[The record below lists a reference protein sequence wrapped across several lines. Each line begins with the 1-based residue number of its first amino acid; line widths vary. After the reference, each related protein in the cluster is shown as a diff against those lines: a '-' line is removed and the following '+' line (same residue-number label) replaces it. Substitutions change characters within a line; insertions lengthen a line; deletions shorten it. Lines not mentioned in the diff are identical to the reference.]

1 MKKSALVSVLV
12 FTLFLGAAVGTAPAK
27 AKKDAPLSKLFCHA
41 LYVYVQTYE
50 GDPDADVARE
60 YPQDYDAA
68 IAVQQRLQRWGRYTL
83 VYEQKSAELVFV
95 VWAERKGGNRPPG
108 QPTGIPPVSGPRVP
122 DPGTGGPGGSSPGSY
137 PGGPISGPG
146 GTGQNPGGIDG
157 PNGAGGSRSG
167 GGRPQGAEI
176 VPPGDLLAVYMP
188 AGDESLD
195 APIWKKS
202 EDGGLQPPMHLF
214 AELADAVDD
223 ACSDPGTKSH

>member
-1 MKKSALVSVLV
+1 MRTSALILVLV
-12 FTLFLGAAVGTAPAK
+12 LSGVLETAPAK
-27 AKKDAPLSKLFCHA
+27 AKKVAPLSKLFCHA
-41 LYVYVQTYE
+41 QYVYVQTYE
-50 GDPDADVARE
+50 GDPDASVARE

-95 VWAERKGGNRPPG
+95 VWAQRKGGNRLPG
-108 QPTGIPPVSGPRVP
+108 QPTGMPPMSGPQVP

-146 GTGQNPGGIDG
+146 GSGQNPGGIDG
-157 PNGAGGSRSG
+157 PDGVGGSR
-167 GGRPQGAEI
+167 GGRPQGVEI
-176 VPPGDLLAVYMP
+176 VPLGDLLAVYLP
-188 AGDESLD
+188 PGDESLD

-223 ACSDPGTKSH
+223 ACPTPGTKSH